1 MRTAEVV
8 NKEREEKRKFNRDK
22 RTEAG
27 IGNSLYSGS
36 LIKKKKRNTVAECH
50 VAAEKNQAVFQSAL
64 VVGML
69 ETDNGCRGQ

>member
-36 LIKKKKRNTVAECH
+36 LIKKKKGTLWLNAMWQQKRTR
-50 VAAEKNQAVFQSAL
+50 QFFSQL
-64 VVGML
+64 
-69 ETDNGCRGQ
+69 